1 MNYGEIKYVD
11 IANGIGVR
19 VSLFVSGCRNH
30 CPHCFNEM
38 TWAFNY
44 GKKYTKEVEDDIL
57 EHLSKSYIEGL
68 TILGGEPF
76 EPENQEGILNLIKRV
91 REEFPSKDIWIYT
104 GFTLEELLEGTRAST
119 PLVKDILKNIDV
131 LVDGRFVEALKD
143 ITLKFRG
150 SSNQRLIDVKET
162 IKNNR
167 IELLNL

>member
-1 MNYGEIKYVD
+1 MFYSKIKVND
-11 IANGIGVR
+11 VANGPGLR
-19 VSLFVSGCRNH
+19 VSLFTSGCTHH
-30 CPHCFNEM
+30 CKGCFNAE
-38 TWAFNY
+38 TWDFAY
-44 GKKYTKEVEDDIL
+44 GSPFTEETMEALL
-57 EHLSKSYIEGL
+57 EALRPDYVQGFTL
-68 TILGGEPF
+68 LGGEPF

-91 REEFPSKDIWIYT
+91 REELPSKDIWIYT